1 MSSRTAPARAVDRL
15 ARRVLGRIGDGA
27 RPGCGPPSCARREV
41 GHHLGVAIGSLIN
54 IFNPQLVVIGG
65 GFGVA
70 AFDLLLPAAR
80 PAVEREALAPGG
92 EIEIRT
98 AELGAEAGLIGA
110 GLVAFEAVTA

>member
-1 MSSRTAPARAVDRL
+1 MSSRTARERRSTGWHGACSDR
-15 ARRVLGRIGDGA
+15 VGDGA
-27 RPGCGPPSCARREV
+27 RPRARAILRSTEV

-54 IFNPQLVVIGG
+54 VFNPQLVVIGG

-92 EIEIRT
+92 RGSRS
-98 AELGAEAGLIGA
+98 ALPSSAPRRA
-110 GLVAFEAVTA
+110 